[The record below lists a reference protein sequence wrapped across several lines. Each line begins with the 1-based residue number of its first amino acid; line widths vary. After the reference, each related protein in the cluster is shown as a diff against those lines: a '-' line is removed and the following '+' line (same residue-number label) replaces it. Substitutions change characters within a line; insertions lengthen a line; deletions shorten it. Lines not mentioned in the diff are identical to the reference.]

1 MKIKYGLI
9 IKVIFLICILFMV
22 SIFYNQISNFFK
34 TTALV
39 TQLLPSVPVKPLKYF
54 SDPPVWKK
62 IEYTAGDSIVKADL
76 IFRRII
82 IKQFSFTSLI

>member
-9 IKVIFLICILFMV
+9 IKIIFLICILFMV

-39 TQLLPSVPVKPLKYF
+39 TQLLPSVPVRPLKL
-54 SDPPVWKK
+54 
-62 IEYTAGDSIVKADL
+62 T
-76 IFRRII
+76 
-82 IKQFSFTSLI
+82 